1 MCNNCR
7 TKEIGNSHVGSHHL
21 ATSPSMLISLAQLV
35 CLSILLMLA
44 ACELFIQH
52 ETGISL
58 YMYLPLNIRF
68 VQSKLFG
75 HNRPPVTLT
84 LTHCLHTVAQ
94 TYANRTELSTLVLTL
109 RPKKNCPRSANV
121 PYTGSARNFC
131 RACSLETKFPKYFF
145 ALSVLSCLCGVVMYV
160 LFGTFRPCYFSLSCV
175 VVPCVVSLC
184 YCSAE
189 YATNSL

>member
-44 ACELFIQH
+44 ARELFLQH

-68 VQSKLFG
+68 AQSKLFG
-75 HNRPPVTLT
+75 HNRHPVTLT

-109 RPKKNCPRSANV
+109 RPKKTV
-121 PYTGSARNFC
+121 PDQQTSRTQ
-131 RACSLETKFPKYFF
+131 E
-145 ALSVLSCLCGVVMYV
+145 VQ
-160 LFGTFRPCYFSLSCV
+160 GTFAEPAVWRLSFPNTFLHFLCL
-175 VVPCVVSLC
+175 VVSVEL
-184 YCSAE
+184 
-189 YATNSL
+189 